1 MAGCNCKN
9 GQSMESMFENNAQN
23 NKPVGQT
30 VIKYTLKVLGFL
42 VLVAALPL
50 INLYI
55 IWFMFNMLVLNKNID
70 VKPMLLYLGNK
81 FKQTDDDDD
90 DDDDDY
96 EELTENNVILLDVE
110 DITNK

>member
-1 MAGCNCKN
+1 
-9 GQSMESMFENNAQN
+9 MESMFENNAQN

-55 IWFMFNMLVLNKNID
+55 KSLCPWYIYVIRIASIQLNH
-70 VKPMLLYLGNK
+70 L
-81 FKQTDDDDD
+81 
-90 DDDDDY
+90 
-96 EELTENNVILLDVE
+96 
-110 DITNK
+110 